1 VSFSLSQFFL
11 TIFSNFGCQIN
22 LALIYSTQ
30 LFDCLQAEE
39 LYGPRVSPPS
49 LRGVFFIF
57 FPLPRQHNHFVT
69 IQHNLILFAEHL
81 SSPND
86 SIRDPWF

>member
-1 VSFSLSQFFL
+1 MPTGYYLISATSPGCLCEILIPSHFFL
-11 TIFSNFGCQIN
+11 TILSQFSCQTES
-22 LALIYSTQ
+22 ALIYIDQ

-57 FPLPRQHNHFVT
+57 F
-69 IQHNLILFAEHL
+69 
-81 SSPND
+81 
-86 SIRDPWF
+86 SIPH